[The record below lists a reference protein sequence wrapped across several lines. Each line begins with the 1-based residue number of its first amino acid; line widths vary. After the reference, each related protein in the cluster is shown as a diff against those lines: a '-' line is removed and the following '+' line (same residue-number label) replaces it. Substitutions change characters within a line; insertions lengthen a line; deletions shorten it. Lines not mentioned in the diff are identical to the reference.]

1 MIRVSSSR
9 GLSFVALMAALG
21 NVLSFISIQL
31 APIVPSIP
39 LGPVSVSL
47 ALDFSHLA
55 TFIAALL
62 GGPVVGGLTGLV
74 GGSVAAFEFG
84 FSKGNILSG
93 IGIPLGKALTG
104 VAAGLV
110 FKSLRDGKLKL
121 VAATLV
127 SYVPEAVF
135 TWVLFVYLFPP
146 ILGFPQEIAIAVAIQ
161 ILVKAFIEM
170 LFMGTILAYL
180 TGSKGFQ
187 AYGRSLTT

>member
-1 MIRVSSSR
+1 MIFSSSSR
-9 GLSFVALMAALG
+9 WISFVALMSALG

-31 APIVPSIP
+31 APLVPSIP

-62 GGPVVGGLTGLV
+62 GGPIIGGLTGLV

-84 FSKGNILSG
+84 FSKGNIITG
-93 IGIPLGKALTG
+93 IGLPLGKALTG

-110 FKSLRDGKLKL
+110 FKSLKNGRLKL
-121 VAATLV
+121 VALTIV
-127 SYVPEAVF
+127 SYVPEAIF
-135 TWVLFVYLFPP
+135 TWILFVYLFPP
-146 ILGFPQEIAIAVAIQ
+146 LLGFPPALALVVATQ
-161 ILVKAFIEM
+161 ILVKAFVEM
-170 LFMGTILAYL
+170 LILGMILGYL

-187 AYGRSLTT
+187 VFSRSFIG